1 MPAAG
6 IATRSRWWLRTEP
19 PAGSGNPGKGI
30 MKPPTCPYCRAKSQ
44 LVNGSKIYNSNQ
56 FNGQLFY
63 ACLPCQ
69 AWVGCHKGTDKPL
82 GRLANK
88 ELRQAK
94 VKAHAAFDPIWRS
107 SGNRRGGYAW
117 LAEQLGIEAKD
128 CHIGMFDVPM
138 CERVVEICLGREA

>member
-1 MPAAG
+1 MSKAPA
-6 IATRSRWWLRTEP
+6 
-19 PAGSGNPGKGI
+19 
-30 MKPPTCPYCRAKSQ
+30 CPYCRERSQ

-63 ACLPCQ
+63 ACMPCQ

-88 ELRQAK
+88 ELRAAK
-94 VKAHAAFDPIWRS
+94 MKAHAAFDPIWKH
-107 SGNRRGGYAW
+107 GGDRRGAYAW
-117 LAEQLGIEAKD
+117 LAEQLGIESKA

-138 CERVVEICLGREA
+138 CERVVEICLRREV